1 MRPLAALLAG
11 AVASVALSWPVDAF
25 AQGDRYAIVVSG
37 TSGGEPY
44 TTQYRQWVDGLITTL
59 RGKFA
64 MDAAHLAVLTEQ
76 PRAGEVGATAENV
89 RATLDRFAKQV
100 KEQDL
105 VFVMLIGHG
114 GGEGADAKFNLVGPD
129 LSVGDWAGLVK
140 PVAGRIAFVD
150 ATGSSFPFLKGL
162 AAPGRVVIT
171 ATSSPGQRYDT
182 VFAGS
187 FIQSLTADAAD
198 ADKNARISLLEA
210 FLHASRL
217 VKQHFEQAGT
227 MATEKPVFDDTGE
240 GVGRE
245 AAVAGGAI
253 GTIAGLTYLDSP
265 ASAKSSDPELQQLL
279 ERQQT
284 LTQRVDELRRK
295 RPTMTP
301 EAYDAAFEKLIT
313 ELALVSRDV
322 RRRGVREPL

>member
-1 MRPLAALLAG
+1 MRRIAIGGLVVAWASCALAF
-11 AVASVALSWPVDAF
+11 PVEAA
-25 AQGDRYAIVVSG
+25 AQGERYAIVVQG

-44 TTQYRQWVDGLITTL
+44 ATQYRQWLDGLVGTL
-59 RGKFA
+59 RGKFGL
-64 MDAAHLAVLTEQ
+64 DAAHLAVLAEQ
-76 PRAGEVGATAENV
+76 PRAGEINATAENV
-89 RATLDRFAKQV
+89 RATIDRFVKQV
-100 KEQDL
+100 KEPDL
-105 VFVMLIGHG
+105 VVILLIGHG

-129 LSVGDWAGLVK
+129 LSVGEWAALIK
-140 PVAGRIAFVD
+140 PLSGKLAFVN

-198 ADKNARISLLEA
+198 ADKNARVSLLEA

-217 VKQHFEQAGT
+217 VKQHYEQAGT

-245 AAVAGGAI
+245 AAVPGGSI
-253 GTIAGLTYLDSP
+253 GTIAGLTYLDAP
-265 ASAKSSDPELQQLL
+265 SAPKSTDPELQQLL
-279 ERQQT
+279 DRQQT
-284 LTQRVDELRRK
+284 LTQQVDDLRRK
-295 RPTMTP
+295 RPSMP
-301 EAYDAAFEKLIT
+301 AAEYDTAFEKLIT

-322 RRRGVREPL
+322 RRRGIK